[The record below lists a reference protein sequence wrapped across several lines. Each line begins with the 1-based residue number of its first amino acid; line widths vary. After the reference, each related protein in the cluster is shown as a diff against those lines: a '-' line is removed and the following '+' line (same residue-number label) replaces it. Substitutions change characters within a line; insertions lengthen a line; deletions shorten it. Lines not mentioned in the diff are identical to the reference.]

1 MAGRRVSIRDV
12 AREAG
17 VSVTTVSHAL
27 NNKGRL
33 SPETRRKVHEIAE
46 HLGYRPNPAARSL
59 VSGRTGLIAAMVS
72 LPDEPR
78 VEFTDFN
85 YYTEL
90 IGAVTGAAVARDY
103 ALVVAPPARSGLVW
117 ERVPLDGVIVIDP
130 IDGEMALPI
139 LRSRGVPF
147 VTAGRDP
154 RGHERDAVVA
164 GDDILAT
171 RDVLDHLADS
181 GARRV
186 ALISIPPVV
195 ASSRDAFTAYH
206 DWCAE
211 RGQEPMAARPPLHDL
226 VLRTQSTLVGVVQE
240 MLRRP
245 EPPDAIFAPIER
257 LGVGVAL
264 SLKAA
269 GLRIPQDVLLAT
281 THDAGLAAAFD
292 PPLTTLGW
300 DYKEYGQ
307 KACDLLLDLVEGRR
321 QAPCLEMVGHHV
333 TARASTAR

>member
-1 MAGRRVSIRDV
+1 MAAKRVSIRDV

-27 NNKGRL
+27 NDKGRL
-33 SPETRRKVHEIAE
+33 NPETRRRVRDAAE
-46 HLGYRPNPAARSL
+46 RLGYRPNPAARSL
-59 VSGRTGLIAAMVS
+59 VSGRTRLIAAMAS

-78 VEFTDFN
+78 VEFTDFG

-90 IGAVTGAAVARDY
+90 IGAATGAAVARDY

-130 IDGEMALPI
+130 LDGETALPI
-139 LRSRGVPF
+139 LRERGIPF

-164 GDDILAT
+164 GNDISAT
-171 RDVLDHLADS
+171 REVLDHLADR
-181 GARRV
+181 GARRI

-195 ASSRDAFTAYH
+195 ASARDAYIAYH

-211 RGQEPMAARPPLHDL
+211 RGQEPIAVRPPLHDL
-226 VLRTQSTLVGVVQE
+226 VLRTQSALATVAGELLG
-240 MLRRP
+240 RP
-245 EPPDAIFAPIER
+245 EPPDAIYAPIER
-257 LGVGVAL
+257 LGVGVAQAL
-264 SLKAA
+264 QSA

-300 DYKEYGQ
+300 DFKEYGRT
-307 KACDLLLDLVEGRR
+307 ACDLLIDLVEGRR
-321 QAPCLEMVGHHV
+321 QAPCLETIGHFV
-333 TARASTAR
+333 TARASTQR